1 MSPKDVARL
10 VQIRRE
16 RAEAARDALA
26 RVRKAREGAQAAMAA
41 ARRALAAH
49 EQRKPEI
56 LNALYTAMVG
66 RPVTPA
72 DWTAIEVKS
81 AALEA
86 EGTRLAGM
94 IKRQEEEVHRLMGE
108 EQEAKAAEA
117 AVRKALSAVEE
128 VAGKVRNEHA
138 RAALQREEQE
148 IEEIAQDRFAVA
160 RLAQK

>member
-10 VQIRRE
+10 VQIRRD
-16 RAEAARDALA
+16 RADAARDALA
-26 RVRKAREGAQAAMAA
+26 RVRKAREKAQAAMVA

-49 EQRKPEI
+49 EQRKPQI

-66 RPVTPA
+66 RPVTPG

-94 IKRQEEEVHRLMGE
+94 IKRHEEEVHRLMRE
-108 EQEAKAAEA
+108 EQEAKTAYATA
-117 AVRKALSAVEE
+117 QKACGAVEE
-128 VAGKVRNEHA
+128 VAAKVRGDHA

-148 IEEIAQDRFAVA
+148 IEEIAQDRFAMA
-160 RLAQK
+160 RISQP